1 MTLSQHVA
9 NFITTTTFS
18 QLPTQLIARA
28 KLHLLDTLGV
38 ALAGV
43 HNLARNKDVTGLLF
57 YPIAKVRSPFGEV
70 CRQLIPLQQP

>member
-43 HNLARNKDVTGLLF
+43 QHNLARNKDVMGLLF
-57 YPIAKVRSPFGEV
+57 TR
-70 CRQLIPLQQP
+70 

>member
-38 ALAGV
+38 ALAGSTQSSSKQGR
-43 HNLARNKDVTGLLF
+43 HGLLF